1 MGRSRYHA
9 RPPATVRW
17 RAVLLCACSGIL
29 QAQPMHGAEPD
40 DPETAAVDLLAAKLA
55 QPALVSPLD
64 GPNAQ
69 FTLQSTSTDRT
80 VSARVAF
87 QLDDSALGDLLLDLK
102 LSGPISSSG
111 ETRLADLD
119 GLRTS
124 TSVDIGVSWIRWHP
138 SADPVQQQEICD
150 EYKGTLPGAEA
161 AGFTCTLQDL
171 PAGSEYRR
179 RFAHAIDW
187 GTPLILKLRYKVGRR
202 DFHFVDP
209 ATLETDEAT
218 RTGYSITAAGGV
230 LLDALGLVG
239 FAYRYEEAFR
249 AGAETQLCLPLGATG
264 ALACDPVQIG
274 PPERRQAHVLQV
286 ELRRFFAERLGV
298 NPRISYEVKDAVVG
312 LELPIYFLRDPDR
325 GLNGG
330 VSLGWRSD
338 DDELVLSVFVGE
350 ALGVIF

>member
-1 MGRSRYHA
+1 VGQRRLATLSAA
-9 RPPATVRW
+9 RWGALLLAAGVGFFQA
-17 RAVLLCACSGIL
+17 RAAR
-29 QAQPMHGAEPD
+29 AAESED
-40 DPETAAVDLLAAKLA
+40 LERAAAGLLAAKLA

-80 VSARVAF
+80 VSARVAY
-87 QLDDSALGDLLLDLK
+87 QIQDSVLGDLLLDLK

-124 TSVDIGVSWIRWHP
+124 TSVDAGISWIRWHP
-138 SADPVQQQEICD
+138 SADPKRQQAICD
-150 EYKGTLPGAEA
+150 AYKRTLPGADA
-161 AGFTCTLQDL
+161 ADFTCTLQEL

-179 RFAHAIDW
+179 RFAQAIDW
-187 GTPLILKLRYKVGRR
+187 GTPLLLKLRYKVGRR
-202 DFHFVDP
+202 EFHFVDP
-209 ATLETDEAT
+209 ATLERDSES
-218 RTGYSITAAGGV
+218 RTGYSITAATGV

-239 FAYRYEEAFR
+239 FAYRFEEAFR
-249 AGAETQLCLPLGATG
+249 AGAETDLCLPLGATG
-264 ALACDPVQIG
+264 ALACDPAEIG
-274 PPERRQAHVLQV
+274 PPQRRQAHVLQA
-286 ELRRFFAERLGV
+286 ELRRFFGERLGV

-312 LELPIYFLRDPDR
+312 LELPLYFLRDPDR

-338 DDELVLSVFVGE
+338 DDELVWSVFVGE